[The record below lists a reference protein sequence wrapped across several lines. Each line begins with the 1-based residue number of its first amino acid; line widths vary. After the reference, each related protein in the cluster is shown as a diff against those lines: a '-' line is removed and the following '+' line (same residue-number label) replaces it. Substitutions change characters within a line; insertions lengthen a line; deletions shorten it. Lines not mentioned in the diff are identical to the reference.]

1 MVVARLRLA
10 GDVVEGTEVLRAGEE
25 DDAVARVEGKFLG
38 VAALVG
44 EACSSGSTRWL
55 RSSTVNSGE
64 LLLCCTKRIE

>member
-1 MVVARLRLA
+1 MAVLRLA
-10 GDVVEGTEVLRAGEE
+10 GDVVEGTEVLRAGGE
-25 DDAVARVEGKFLG
+25 DDAVARVEGKSLG

-64 LLLCCTKRIE
+64 MLLCYTKRIE